1 MQLISVKKLQIFAAD
16 TLGVVPK
23 SVFAPP
29 KVVSNQGQG
38 LTAVEKIFNANAVGV
53 PEGTILHAG
62 SDAVVKVNIVGS
74 QDTTGPMT
82 VQELEAMAATVIS
95 PVLDGAYQSGCH
107 TASVWDKKAQAN
119 TPKLMAFMNNFGL
132 VTGRDPKGKY
142 HAMTDVIHKV
152 LNDITVDDRSIIIGG
167 DSHTRMSKGVAFG
180 ADSGTVALALAL
192 GQASIPVPQSVK
204 VTFKGK
210 MADHM
215 DFRDVVHATQAQMLA
230 QFNGDNVFQ
239 GRIIEVHIGTL
250 LADQAFTFTDWTAEM
265 KAKASICISNDETL
279 IESLEIAKARI
290 QVMIDK
296 GMEIPSRMLQQL
308 IDKANERIE
317 GIKSGK
323 QPALTPDDNAKYFAE
338 VVVDLDAINEPM
350 IADPDV
356 NNIDIAKRYTHDTIR
371 PISYY
376 EGTKQVDLG
385 FVGSCMVHKGD
396 MNIIAQMFRNIEKAN
411 GKVEFKAPLVVAPPT
426 YNIVDELKSE
436 GDWDILQKYAGF
448 VFDDTTPKTEARK
461 EYENILYLERP
472 GCNLCMG
479 NQEKAAKG
487 DTVMATSTRLFQ
499 GRVVA
504 DSDEKKGESLL
515 ASTPVVVLSTI
526 LGRTPNIDE
535 YKSAVHGIDL
545 TKFAPPSA

>member
-1 MQLISVKKLQIFAAD
+1 
-16 TLGVVPK
+16 
-23 SVFAPP
+23 
-29 KVVSNQGQG
+29 
-38 LTAVEKIFNANAVGV
+38 
-53 PEGTILHAG
+53 
-62 SDAVVKVNIVGS
+62 
-74 QDTTGPMT
+74 
-82 VQELEAMAATVIS
+82 
-95 PVLDGAYQSGCH
+95 
-107 TASVWDKKAQAN
+107 
-119 TPKLMAFMNNFGL
+119 
-132 VTGRDPKGKY
+132 
-142 HAMTDVIHKV
+142 
-152 LNDITVDDRSIIIGG
+152 
-167 DSHTRMSKGVAFG
+167 
-180 ADSGTVALALAL
+180 
-192 GQASIPVPQSVK
+192 
-204 VTFKGK
+204 
-210 MADHM
+210 
-215 DFRDVVHATQAQMLA
+215 
-230 QFNGDNVFQ
+230 
-239 GRIIEVHIGTL
+239 
-250 LADQAFTFTDWTAEM
+250 
-265 KAKASICISNDETL
+265 
-279 IESLEIAKARI
+279 
-290 QVMIDK
+290 
-296 GMEIPSRMLQQL
+296 MLQRL
-308 IDKANERIE
+308 IDKADERIE

-323 QPALTPDDNAKYFAE
+323 EPALKPDNNAKYFAE

-356 NNIDIAKRYTHDTIR
+356 DNIDIAKRYTHDTIR

-426 YNIVDELKSE
+426 YNIVDELKAE

-448 VFDDTTPKTEARK
+448 VFNDAAPKTEARK

-504 DSDEKKGESLL
+504 DSEEKKGESLL

-535 YKSAVHGIDL
+535 YQAAVEGIDL
-545 TKFAPPSA
+545 TKFAPPTA